1 MTVQT
6 ITLRLPETV
15 MHRAQQAA
23 DALQHPVEDVL
34 TTLLNAAL
42 PDVDDAPPEMQAEL
56 AEMTWMP
63 SSTLWAIAR
72 SAMPGPQQEQL
83 AYLSDIQT
91 QRSLTQAEQAKLDT
105 LRCEYGR
112 ATLRKARAYA
122 LLSLRGGQPLLAEN

>member
-1 MTVQT
+1 MTTQT

-23 DALQHPVEDVL
+23 EALQHPVEDVL

-42 PDVDDAPPEMQAEL
+42 PDVDDAPPEMQVEL
-56 AEMTWMP
+56 AEMTWMT
-63 SSTLWAIAR
+63 SSALWTIAR
-72 SAMPGPQQEQL
+72 GAMSGSLQEQL

-91 QRSLTQAEQAKLDT
+91 QRALTQSEQAKLDT
-105 LRCEYGR
+105 LRREYGR